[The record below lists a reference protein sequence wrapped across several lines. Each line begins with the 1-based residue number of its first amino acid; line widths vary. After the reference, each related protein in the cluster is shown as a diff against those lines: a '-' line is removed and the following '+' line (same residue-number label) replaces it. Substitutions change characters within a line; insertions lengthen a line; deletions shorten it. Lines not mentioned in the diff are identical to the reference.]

1 MRIHQE
7 DSFVLRT
14 TPFSESSL
22 IVDVFTRNYGRIN
35 LLAKGARRTKSRFRG
50 TICSFQL
57 LQASWSGKGKVPTLT
72 GLTSNAQYVE
82 IGGERLYCSF
92 YMNELIMRLLQDRD
106 PHPDLFDAYYIALER
121 LAEPSNE
128 FHSLRIFEKNLLQE
142 IGYALVLDTEA
153 DRKTPLSRNKFYV
166 YDFNAGPLPAKKEDT
181 NAVTGETLF
190 AIAQEKF
197 LSNRV
202 KSESRNLLARAVEN
216 YIDGKALH
224 CRDVYSQTV
233 RDI

>member
-35 LLAKGARRTKSRFRG
+35 LLAKGARRIKSRFRG
-50 TICSFQL
+50 TIRSFQL
-57 LQASWSGKGKVPTLT
+57 LQASWSGKGNVPTLT

-92 YMNELIMRLLQDRD
+92 YMNELIMRLLQARD

-128 FHSLRIFEKNLLQE
+128 FHSLRVFEKILLQE

-153 DRKTPLSRNKFYV
+153 DRKTPLSRNKFYL
-166 YDFNAGPLPAKKEDT
+166 YDFNAGPLPANKEDT
-181 NAVTGETLF
+181 GAVTGETLF

-197 LSNRV
+197 LSNQV
-202 KSESRNLLARAVEN
+202 KSESRKLLGRAVAN
-216 YIDGKALH
+216 YLDGKALH
-224 CRDVYSQTV
+224 CRDIYSQTI

>member
-35 LLAKGARRTKSRFRG
+35 LLAKGARRTKSNFRG
-50 TICSFQL
+50 TIRAFQL
-57 LQASWSGKGKVPTLT
+57 LQASWSGKGRVPTLT
-72 GLTSNAQYVE
+72 GLTSNSQYVE
-82 IGGERLYCSF
+82 ISGERLYCSF

-128 FHSLRIFEKNLLQE
+128 FHSLRVFEKNLLQE

-153 DRKTPLSRNKFYV
+153 DRKTPLSRNNFYV

-202 KSESRNLLARAVEN
+202 KSESRNLLGRAVEN